1 MLMRQRKRHIAAALF
16 AVLAIAGTLL
26 GTGSVQAFNDNNGAQ
41 DEKEMI
47 RTGLDVATSIG
58 LQLNMTGRDPDM
70 VGLGS
75 YLVNVSGDCNG
86 CHSVPQTAFAPGGN
100 PYFLPGANPPF
111 FSGRKQV
118 NPATY
123 LGGNQDF
130 GVFPSPGGTVHIVS
144 RNLTPDKTGRAEGG
158 NTLGEFMLIMRTG
171 IDLDHAH
178 PNCPTNAPN
187 CLFPPFNGD
196 LLQVMPW
203 PSFQNMTDRQLTAIY
218 EYLGTI
224 PCLEGGPGEPPN
236 RCK

>member
-1 MLMRQRKRHIAAALF
+1 MFMRQRKTLTAAAVF
-16 AVLAIAGTLL
+16 AALVVAGTLIDSKS
-26 GTGSVQAFNDNNGAQ
+26 GQAFNDNNGAQ

-47 RTGLDVATSIG
+47 RTGLAIAASTGIH
-58 LQLNMTGRDPDM
+58 LNITTQDPDM

-75 YLVNVSGDCNG
+75 YLVNVVAGCNG
-86 CHSVPQTAFAPGGN
+86 CHAVPQTEYAPGGD
-100 PYFLPGANPPF
+100 PFFLPGAHPPF
-111 FSGRKQV
+111 FSGMTQI

-130 GVFPSPGGTVHIVS
+130 GSFPSPGGTVHIVS
-144 RNLTPDKTGRAEGG
+144 RNLTPDKTGRPEGG
-158 NTLGEFMLIMRTG
+158 NTLTEFLLIMRTG
-171 IDLDHAH
+171 ADLDHAH

-203 PSFQNMTDRQLTAIY
+203 EKFRNMTHLQLTAIY
-218 EYLGTI
+218 EYLSTI

>member
-1 MLMRQRKRHIAAALF
+1 
-16 AVLAIAGTLL
+16 
-26 GTGSVQAFNDNNGAQ
+26 
-41 DEKEMI
+41 MI

-144 RNLTPDKTGRAEGG
+144 RNLTPDKTGLPEEGR
-158 NTLGEFMLIMRTG
+158 TFSEFRNIMRTG
-171 IDLDHAH
+171 VDHLH
-178 PNCPTNAPN
+178 PSLP
-187 CLFPPFNGD
+187 PPF
-196 LLQVMPW
+196 
-203 PSFQNMTDRQLTAIY
+203 TARFFKF
-218 EYLGTI
+218 
-224 PCLEGGPGEPPN
+224 GGE
-236 RCK
+236 K

>member
-1 MLMRQRKRHIAAALF
+1 MLMRQRKTLTAATVFAAL
-16 AVLAIAGTLL
+16 VIAGTLIDSKS
-26 GTGSVQAFNDNNGAQ
+26 GQAFNDNNGAQ

-47 RTGLDVATSIG
+47 RKGFEVAASTGIH
-58 LQLNMTGRDPDM
+58 LNMTTQDPDM

-75 YLVNVSGDCNG
+75 YLVNVVAGCNG
-86 CHSVPQTAFAPGGN
+86 CHAVPQTEFAPGGN
-100 PYFLPGANPPF
+100 PHFLPGATPPF
-111 FSGRKQV
+111 FSGRTQV

-144 RNLTPDKTGRAEGG
+144 RNLTPDKTGRPEGG
-158 NTLGEFMLIMRTG
+158 NTLADFLLIMRTG
-171 IDLDHAH
+171 ADLDHAH
-178 PNCPTNAPN
+178 PTCPTNTPN
-187 CLFPPFNGD
+187 CLYPPFNGD

-203 PSFQNMTDRQLTAIY
+203 EKFQNMTDLQLTAIY
-218 EYLGTI
+218 EYLSTI